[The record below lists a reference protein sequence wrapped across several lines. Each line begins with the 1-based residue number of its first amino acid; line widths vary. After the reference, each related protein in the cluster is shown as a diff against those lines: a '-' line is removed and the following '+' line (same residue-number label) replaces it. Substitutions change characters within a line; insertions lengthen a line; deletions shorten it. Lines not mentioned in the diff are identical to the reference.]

1 VTAPDETPVRVLLVD
16 DEPLAR
22 RGLRAH
28 LAKRADV
35 SVVGECASGGAAVEA
50 IRALAPELVLLDV
63 QMPGMD
69 GFGVV
74 DTVGAEAMPV
84 VVFVTAFDA
93 HALRAF
99 EAQALDYV
107 LKPVDPA
114 RLARAVDRA
123 VRRVAERRGAGGL
136 TAAPA
141 APDHFLVRRGGRVV
155 VVPHD
160 DVDWIEADGDYARL
174 HVGAGRERHL
184 VRETMARLEATLDP
198 RRFVRI
204 HRSVIANVARIA
216 ELRPHANRE
225 YVVVLR
231 DGTRLKL
238 SRSYRERL
246 DARLGAPR

>member
-1 VTAPDETPVRVLLVD
+1 
-16 DEPLAR
+16 
-22 RGLRAH
+22 
-28 LAKRADV
+28 
-35 SVVGECASGGAAVEA
+35 
-50 IRALAPELVLLDV
+50 
-63 QMPGMD
+63 
-69 GFGVV
+69 
-74 DTVGAEAMPV
+74 MPV

-107 LKPVDPA
+107 LKPIDPA

-123 VRRVAERRGAGGL
+123 VRRVAERRSAGGP
-136 TAAPA
+136 AEPSA
-141 APDHFLVRRGGRVV
+141 APDRFLVRRGGRVV
-155 VVPHD
+155 VVPVD

-174 HVGAGRERHL
+174 HVGRERHL

-204 HRSVIANVARIA
+204 HRSVIANVTRIA

-238 SRSYRERL
+238 SRSYRDRL

>member
-1 VTAPDETPVRVLLVD
+1 VTAPNDSPVRVLVVD

-35 SVVGECASGGAAVEA
+35 AVVGECASGGAAVEA

-63 QMPGMD
+63 QMPGVD
-69 GFGVV
+69 GFGVI
-74 DTVGAEAMPV
+74 DAVGPEAMPV

-107 LKPVDPA
+107 LKPIDPA

-123 VRRVAERRGAGGL
+123 VRRVAERRSAGGP
-136 TAAPA
+136 AEPSA
-141 APDHFLVRRGGRVV
+141 APDRFLVRRGGRVV
-155 VVPHD
+155 VVPVD

-174 HVGAGRERHL
+174 HVGRERHL

-204 HRSVIANVARIA
+204 HRSVIANVTRIA

-238 SRSYRERL
+238 SRSYRDRL